1 MSKTFRRTAFLAAT
15 AAVVLAPAFGF
26 AAGTSPV
33 DYPPVTGMPQLAF
46 AHPEQGRFLIAQV
59 VWQLMIFA
67 ALYWA
72 VKNIGLPRVA
82 EVLEARQKRI
92 QGDLETAQ
100 KLKEDADAAMV
111 AHREATARARAEAL
125 ASVSSAVQAAE
136 EENQKRADVL
146 NARLA
151 AQIEEA
157 EARIA
162 RARAAAMGALRE
174 VASETTA
181 AVVTKLVGSA
191 DPHAVVTAVDREL
204 AVRGRA

>member
-1 MSKTFRRTAFLAAT
+1 MSKTFRRAAFLAAT

-26 AAGTSPV
+26 AANSPV

-46 AHPEQGRFLIAQV
+46 AHPVQGRYLIAQV
-59 VWQLMIFA
+59 VWMMLIFA

-82 EVLEARQKRI
+82 AVLEARQKRI

-111 AHREATARARAEAL
+111 AHREATARARAEAVS
-125 ASVSSAVQAAE
+125 SVSSAVQAAE
-136 EENQKRADVL
+136 QENQKRSEAL

-157 EARIA
+157 EARIE

-181 AVVTKLVGSA
+181 AVVGKLVGSA
-191 DPHAVVTAVDREL
+191 DPQAVSAAVDREL
-204 AVRGRA
+204 AARGRA

>member
-1 MSKTFRRTAFLAAT
+1 MSKTFRRAVFLAAT
-15 AAVVLAPAFGF
+15 AAVVLAPALGF
-26 AAGTSPV
+26 AAGSPGAE
-33 DYPPVTGMPQLAF
+33 PVHGMPQLAF
-46 AHPEQGRFLIAQV
+46 DHPVQGRYLVAQV
-59 VWQLMIFA
+59 VWQLMIFG

-82 EVLEARQKRI
+82 EVLEARRLRI

-111 AHREATARARAEAL
+111 AHREATARARAEAV
-125 ASVSSAVQAAE
+125 ASVASAVQAAE

-151 AQIEEA
+151 TQIEEA
-157 EARIA
+157 EARIG

-181 AVVTKLVGSA
+181 AVVTKLVGSV
-191 DPHAVVTAVDREL
+191 DPHAVVSAVDREL

>member
-1 MSKTFRRTAFLAAT
+1 MSKTFRRAAFVAAT

-26 AAGTSPV
+26 AAGGHGSDV
-33 DYPPVTGMPQLAF
+33 PVTGMPQLAF
-46 AHPEQGRFLIAQV
+46 THPVQGRYLVAQV

-67 ALYWA
+67 ALYWM

-82 EVLEARQKRI
+82 EVLQARQQRI

-111 AHREATARARAEAL
+111 AHREATARSRAEAL

-136 EENQKRADVL
+136 EENQKRADAL

-181 AVVTKLVGSA
+181 AVVTKLVGTA
-191 DPHAVVTAVDREL
+191 DPQSVVSAVDREL
-204 AVRGRA
+204 AARGRA